1 VACSAGTIRRTTA
14 AALGQKGCLA
24 AAAHE
29 HAFGAIGHTATGL
42 AGGFLSGAFLQTLA
56 VTMVT
61 GTGTLNEPRPAEIF
75 MIQALTGLAAGAIAR
90 LVVGFIKHTVDQH
103 KASKG

>member
-1 VACSAGTIRRTTA
+1 MTWTLTSLVIQIVAGLAGGHVA
-14 AALGQKGCLA
+14 A

-29 HAFGAIGHTATGL
+29 HAFGAIGHTITGL

-75 MIQALTGLAAGAIAR
+75 MIQALTGLAAGAIAT
-90 LVVGFIKHTVDQH
+90 LVVGFIKHSIDQH
-103 KASKG
+103 KDSER

>member
-1 VACSAGTIRRTTA
+1 MTWTLTSLVIQIIAGLAGGHVA
-14 AALGQKGCLA
+14 A

-29 HAFGAIGHTATGL
+29 HAFGVIGHTITGL

-61 GTGTLNEPRPAEIF
+61 GTGTLPAEIF
-75 MIQALTGLAAGAIAR
+75 MIRALTGLAAGAIAT
-90 LVVGFIKHTVDQH
+90 LVVVFIKRSIDQH
-103 KASKG
+103 KA